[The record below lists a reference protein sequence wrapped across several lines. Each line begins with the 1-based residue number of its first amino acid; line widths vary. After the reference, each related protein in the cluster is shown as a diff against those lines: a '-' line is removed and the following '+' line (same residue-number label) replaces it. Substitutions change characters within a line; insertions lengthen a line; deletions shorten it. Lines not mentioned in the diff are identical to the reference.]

1 VSPEA
6 APAAASLLD
15 PAVLARIGDLELLA
29 RTVVEGFVNGLHRSP
44 HLGSST
50 DFAEHRSYMPGDDIR
65 GIDWRLYAR
74 SDRYYVKQFEAD
86 TNTNFVVLLDV
97 SPSMRYRGAS
107 EGTGSVSKLDY
118 GCFLAAALSYFSST
132 QRDRVGLATFD
143 GDLVEYVPPSAKHL
157 RLVLHALERTA
168 LAAASAPDEAAT
180 DPRPAPRAATLDAP
194 LRKLSESLRRRSIV
208 LLISDLYEE
217 PDSVLSALANVRG
230 RGNDLIIFQLL
241 DRNELEFPFA
251 DATNFVDLE
260 TGERMPVIP
269 EYLRA
274 QYRDVVAQHTATL
287 ARRTREQRIDYALF
301 DTSKPLDKALFA
313 YLLARQRFSRVR

>member
-1 VSPEA
+1 
-6 APAAASLLD
+6 
-15 PAVLARIGDLELLA
+15 
-29 RTVVEGFVNGLHRSP
+29 
-44 HLGSST
+44 
-50 DFAEHRSYMPGDDIR
+50 
-65 GIDWRLYAR
+65 
-74 SDRYYVKQFEAD
+74 
-86 TNTNFVVLLDV
+86 
-97 SPSMRYRGAS
+97 
-107 EGTGSVSKLDY
+107 
-118 GCFLAAALSYFSST
+118 
-132 QRDRVGLATFD
+132 
-143 GDLVEYVPPSAKHL
+143 
-157 RLVLHALERTA
+157 
-168 LAAASAPDEAAT
+168 
-180 DPRPAPRAATLDAP
+180 
-194 LRKLSESLRRRSIV
+194 
-208 LLISDLYEE
+208 
-217 PDSVLSALANVRG
+217 VLSALANVRG